1 MMWSNI
7 VPFAGLYSLFLD
19 VTSAQTKYEV
29 QKPPLDTDWTY
40 KVGTN
45 PWPEHPRPQLK
56 RDAWKSL
63 NGIWTWRGDGDLS
76 NLPKEGP
83 LDREVLVPACIES
96 ALSGL
101 QILDQREFW
110 YQRSFEV
117 SDNWKNQTVLLHFE
131 AVDYNSTVFVN
142 GKEKVTHIGG
152 YDRFTID
159 VTDDVKFG
167 DSNELLVFVNDPTD
181 DQVIPI
187 GKQTLRPS
195 HIFYRSCSG
204 IWQQVWLEAVPK
216 DYITDL
222 DLAAGADGEGKSF
235 PSLVS
240 YHIAD
245 HSDPVTV
252 TIYTSQEAGKSA
264 KVVIEGSDGTNLA
277 SHEGTTNEEFTF
289 TAKSPKLWWPDSP
302 TLYNITVTL
311 DSGDRVH
318 SYTGFRT
325 ISKGKVENVTRPLL
339 NGEFV
344 FQFGTLD
351 QGFWPDGL
359 YTPPNKEAMVSDL
372 KLLKKLGFNMIK
384 YEPHLFYKACDEL
397 GLLVIQDMPSL
408 PADGNR
414 KPNDAEQ
421 AEFERQLEILV
432 KQHRSYTSIVTWVI
446 YNEGWGQRNG
456 SPEKSLTELVRKL
469 DKSRLINSIS
479 GWNDHGFGDFHDNHN
494 YAAPQCGTPFY
505 SQPKTPYDPE
515 RIGIAGE
522 YGGIGHNVSID
533 HLWNVKQAIDSIPE
547 TYEINENLDSYN
559 YRSGVLFRD
568 IREQTQRFACSGAVY
583 TQTSDVE
590 GEVNGLITYD
600 RRFVRP
606 DVEKWQSEIA
616 SVYKAAAS
624 RGGPSNPDTEDE
636 WQIGENKEVIQ
647 EKASGDSEKSAAD
660 ERGGLAKATWEGM
673 QPQRGD
679 VYPDREVKTPSYPQF
694 TGNW

>member
-1 MMWSNI
+1 MLWSKI
-7 VPFAGLYSLFLD
+7 ASFAGLCSLVAID
-19 VTSAQTKYEV
+19 TASAQTKYEV
-29 QKPPLDTDWTY
+29 QKPPLDTEWTD

-56 RDAWKSL
+56 REAWKSL
-63 NGIWTWRGDGDLS
+63 NGIWTWRGDGDLR
-76 NLPKEGP
+76 NPPKEGP

-117 SDNWKNQTVLLHFE
+117 SDDWKDKTVLLHFE

-142 GKEKVTHIGG
+142 GEEKTTHIGG
-152 YDRFTID
+152 YDRFTVDI
-159 VTDDVKFG
+159 TDDVKFG
-167 DSNELLVFVNDPTD
+167 QSNELLVFVNDPTD

-216 DYITDL
+216 DYITEL
-222 DLAAGADGEGKSF
+222 DLSADADGT
-235 PSLVS
+235 VS
-240 YHIAD
+240 
-245 HSDPVTV
+245 VTV
-252 TIYTSQEAGKSA
+252 HTSQNSSSPA
-264 KVVIEGSDGTNLA
+264 KVVIEGLNDEDLA
-277 SHEGTTNEEFTF
+277 SHDGTTNKEFTF

-302 TLYNITVTL
+302 TLYNLTVTL
-311 DSGDRVH
+311 DSGDKVQ

-359 YTPPNKEAMVSDL
+359 YTPPNREAMVSDL
-372 KLLKKLGFNMIK
+372 VLLKKFGFNMVRKHIK
-384 YEPHLFYKACDEL
+384 YEPHLFYQACDQL
-397 GLLVIQDMPSL
+397 GLMVIQDMPSL
-408 PADGNR
+408 PADGQR

-421 AEFERQLEILV
+421 AEFQRQLEILV
-432 KQHRSYTSIVTWVI
+432 RQHKNYPSILTWVI
-446 YNEGWGQRNG
+446 YNEGWGQRDG
-456 SPEKSLTELVRKL
+456 EPEKDLTQVVRKL
-469 DKSRLINSIS
+469 DKSRLINSVS
-479 GWNDHGFGDFHDNHN
+479 GWDDHGYGDFHDNHN

-522 YGGIGHNVSID
+522 YGGIGHNVSIE

-547 TYEINENLDSYN
+547 TYEINENLESYN

-568 IREQTQRFACSGAVY
+568 IREQTERFACSGAVY

-606 DVEKWQSEIA
+606 EVEKWQSEIA
-616 SVYKAAAS
+616 SVYTAAAS
-624 RGGPSNPDTEDE
+624 RGGR
-636 WQIGENKEVIQ
+636 
-647 EKASGDSEKSAAD
+647 KSD
-660 ERGGLAKATWEGM
+660 DKAKAKAGSLL
-673 QPQRGD
+673 D
-679 VYPDREVKTPSYPQF
+679 L
-694 TGNW
+694 

>member
-1 MMWSNI
+1 MFWSKI
-7 VPFAGLYSLFLD
+7 ASFAGLYFLFALD
-19 VTSAQTKYEV
+19 QASAQTKYEV
-29 QKPPLDTDWTY
+29 QKPPLDTDWTS
-40 KVGTN
+40 KVGIN
-45 PWPEHPRPQLK
+45 PWPEHPRPLLK
-56 RDAWKSL
+56 REAWKSL
-63 NGIWTWRGDGDLS
+63 NGIWTWRGKGDLS
-76 NLPKEGP
+76 SPPEEGP

-101 QILDQREFW
+101 QILDEREFW

-117 SDNWKNQTVLLHFE
+117 SDDWKDLTVLLHFE
-131 AVDYNSTVFVN
+131 AVDYDSTVFVN
-142 GKEKVTHIGG
+142 GKEKTTHIGG

-159 VTDDVKFG
+159 ITDDVKFG
-167 DSNELLVFVNDPTD
+167 ESNELLVFVNDPTD

-187 GKQTLRPS
+187 GKQALRPS

-222 DLAAGADGEGKSF
+222 DLSAGADGKVAVMVHTSGKS
-235 PSLVS
+235 
-240 YHIAD
+240 
-245 HSDPVTV
+245 
-252 TIYTSQEAGKSA
+252 GKSA
-264 KVVIEGSDGTNLA
+264 NVVIKGTDGTILV
-277 SHEGTTNEEFTF
+277 SHNGTTDQEFTF
-289 TAKSPKLWWPDSP
+289 TAQSPKLWWPDSP
-302 TLYNITVTL
+302 TLYNLTVTL
-311 DSGDRVH
+311 GSGDKVQ

-359 YTPPNKEAMVSDL
+359 YTPPNREAMVSDL
-372 KLLKKLGFNMIK
+372 ELLKKLGFNMVRKHIK
-384 YEPHLFYKACDEL
+384 YEPHLFYQACDQL

-421 AEFERQLEILV
+421 AEFRRQLEILV
-432 KQHRSYTSIVTWVI
+432 DQHKSYPSIVTWVI
-446 YNEGWGQRNG
+446 YNEGWGQKDG
-456 SPEKSLTELVRKL
+456 EPEKDLTELVRKL
-469 DKSRLINSIS
+469 DKSRLINSVS

-522 YGGIGHNVSID
+522 YGGIGHNVSIE

-547 TYEINENLDSYN
+547 TYEINKDLDSYN

-616 SVYKAAAS
+616 SVYEAAAS
-624 RGGPSNPDTEDE
+624 RGG
-636 WQIGENKEVIQ
+636 
-647 EKASGDSEKSAAD
+647 
-660 ERGGLAKATWEGM
+660 
-673 QPQRGD
+673 
-679 VYPDREVKTPSYPQF
+679 RELDNMRDGTAGSLLDL
-694 TGNW
+694 

>member
-1 MMWSNI
+1 MLWSN
-7 VPFAGLYSLFLD
+7 VASFAKLCSLLLVID
-19 VTSAQTKYEV
+19 TASAQAKYKV

-56 RDAWKSL
+56 REAWKSL
-63 NGIWTWRGDGDLS
+63 NGIWTWKGDGDLS
-76 NLPKEGP
+76 DPPEGP
-83 LDREVLVPACIES
+83 LNREVLVPSCIES

-117 SDNWKNQTVLLHFE
+117 PDDWKDQGVLLHFE

-142 GKEKVTHIGG
+142 GEKKTNHIGG

-159 VTDDVKFG
+159 ITDEVKFG
-167 DSNELLVFVNDPTD
+167 KSNELLVFVNDPTD
-181 DQVIPI
+181 SEVIPV

-222 DLAAGADGEGKSF
+222 D
-235 PSLVS
+235 VS
-240 YHIAD
+240 A
-245 HSDPVTV
+245 SANGTVAVTV
-252 TIYTSQEAGKSA
+252 HTSQKSGSSA
-264 KVVIEGSDGTNLA
+264 KVVIEGTNGANLA
-277 SHEGTTNEEFTF
+277 SHTGSTDKEFTF
-289 TAKSPKLWWPDSP
+289 AAKSPKLWWPDSP

-311 DSGDRVH
+311 DSGDEVH

-325 ISKGKVENVTRPLL
+325 ISRGKVENVTRPLL

-359 YTPPNKEAMVSDL
+359 HTPPNREAMVSDL
-372 KLLKKLGFNMIK
+372 KLLKNFGFNMVRKHIK
-384 YEPHLFYKACDEL
+384 YEPHLFYQACDEL

-408 PADGNR
+408 PADDQR
-414 KPNDAEQ
+414 KPDEKEQ

-432 KQHRSYTSIVTWVI
+432 NQHKNYPSIVTWVI
-446 YNEGWGQRNG
+446 YNEGWGQQDG
-456 SPEKSLTELVRKL
+456 SPEKDLTQVVHKI
-469 DKSRLINSIS
+469 DKSRLINSVS
-479 GWNDHGFGDFHDNHN
+479 GWNDHGYGDFHDNHN

-505 SQPKTPYDPE
+505 SRPKTPYDPE

-522 YGGIGHNVSID
+522 YGGIGHNVSIE
-533 HLWNVKQAIDSIPE
+533 HLWNVKEAIDTIPE
-547 TYEINENLDSYN
+547 TYEINKDLDSYN

-606 DVEKWQSEIA
+606 DVKKWQSEIA
-616 SVYKAAAS
+616 SIYKAAAS
-624 RGGPSNPDTEDE
+624 RGGRESKD
-636 WQIGENKEVIQ
+636 
-647 EKASGDSEKSAAD
+647 SGK
-660 ERGGLAKATWEGM
+660 GGALL
-673 QPQRGD
+673 D
-679 VYPDREVKTPSYPQF
+679 L
-694 TGNW
+694 

>member
-1 MMWSNI
+1 MFWSN
-7 VPFAGLYSLFLD
+7 VASVAGLGSLFLD
-19 VTSAQTKYEV
+19 VASAQTKYEV

-76 NLPKEGP
+76 NPPKEGP

-101 QILDQREFW
+101 QILDEREFW

-117 SDNWKNQTVLLHFE
+117 SNNWKNQIVLLHFE

-142 GKEKVTHIGG
+142 GKEKTTHIGG
-152 YDRFTID
+152 YDRFTVD
-159 VTDDVKFG
+159 VTEDIKFG
-167 DSNELLVFVNDPTD
+167 ESNELLVFVNDPTD

-222 DLAAGADGEGKSF
+222 DLAAGADGEES
-235 PSLVS
+235 
-240 YHIAD
+240 
-245 HSDPVTV
+245 
-252 TIYTSQEAGKSA
+252 GKSA
-264 KVVIEGSDGTNLA
+264 KVEIEGSDGTNLA
-277 SHEGTTNEEFTF
+277 SHEGTTDEEFTF

-311 DSGDRVH
+311 DSGDKVQ

-359 YTPPNKEAMVSDL
+359 YTPPNREAMVSDL
-372 KLLKKLGFNMIK
+372 KLLKKFGFNM
-384 YEPHLFYKACDEL
+384 
-397 GLLVIQDMPSL
+397 V
-408 PADGNR
+408 R
-414 KPNDAEQ
+414 K
-421 AEFERQLEILV
+421 
-432 KQHRSYTSIVTWVI
+432 HVI
-446 YNEGWGQRNG
+446 YNEGWGQRDG

-479 GWNDHGFGDFHDNHN
+479 GWNDHGFGDFH
-494 YAAPQCGTPFY
+494 CGTPFY

-533 HLWNVKQAIDSIPE
+533 HIPE
-547 TYEINENLDSYN
+547 TYEINEDLDSYN

-606 DVEKWQSEIA
+606 DVEKWQSPCGLVNKVA
-616 SVYKAAAS
+616 GDPS
-624 RGGPSNPDTEDE
+624 RHRLPAGTRHLLLRFTSIEPRESEQNLRITKSLPFVNFADLNPASNPDTEDE
-636 WQIGENKEVIQ
+636 WQIVSKEDTQPNESGKYENKEVIQ
-647 EKASGDSEKSAAD
+647 EKTSDNSERSAV
-660 ERGGLAKATWEGM
+660 EEKRELAKAKWEGM
-673 QPQRGD
+673 QPQRGG
-679 VYPDREVKTPSYPQF
+679 VYPDREVKTPNYPQF